1 MSLHENAIY
10 TIQKA
15 AKTALIPRS
24 FIDILLQPNHIHKR
38 RLNVQMDSGKLESFL
53 AFRVQHN
60 NLAGPYK
67 GGLRFSV
74 DSDLDEVSAL
84 ATWMTIKTAVIDLP
98 LGGAKGA
105 VVVDAKQCSEQEL
118 EQITR
123 NYVREFYEVIG
134 PKTDIPAPDMYTN
147 SRIMGWAADE
157 YIKISKK
164 PEAGAFT
171 GKPIKLGG
179 IEGREIATS
188 YGAMSVLDEHLKTSE
203 RLNVNSQLS
212 CIIQGAGNAGAN
224 AAKLAADMGI
234 MVVGISDSKGGVYD
248 PRGFDVDKLIS
259 CKLTHGSIRHCV
271 EKHLSVEGLD
281 LEHVQILTNQ
291 QLLAMPC
298 DILILSALED
308 QVTKENAED
317 VKAQVILEIAN
328 GPVTPE
334 AEAILDKKDIQVLPD
349 ILVNAGG
356 VCVSYFEWL
365 QNSSDQDWSRQEVL
379 EKLDKRIRKAYKDIQ
394 SLKNNYNCTYR
405 TAAYIKALKRLN
417 LIWENNNPS

>member
-1 MSLHENAIY
+1 
-10 TIQKA
+10 
-15 AKTALIPRS
+15 
-24 FIDILLQPNHIHKR
+24 
-38 RLNVQMDSGKLESFL
+38 
-53 AFRVQHN
+53 
-60 NLAGPYK
+60 
-67 GGLRFSV
+67 
-74 DSDLDEVSAL
+74 
-84 ATWMTIKTAVIDLP
+84 
-98 LGGAKGA
+98 GA
-105 VVVDAKQCSEQEL
+105 VVVDAKQCSEKEL

-123 NYVREFYEVIG
+123 SYVREFYEVIG
-134 PKTDIPAPDMYTN
+134 PNTDIPAPDMYTN

-157 YIKISKK
+157 YIKMSKK

-188 YGAMSVLDEHLKTSE
+188 YGAICVLDEYLKTSK
-203 RLNVNSQLS
+203 LFDVKSKLS

-248 PRGFDVDKLIS
+248 PRGFDVDKLIT
-259 CKLTHGSIRHCV
+259 CKLTHGSIKHCV
-271 EKHLSVEGLD
+271 EKDLSVEGLD

-291 QLLAMPC
+291 QLLAKPC

-308 QVTKENAED
+308 QITEVNAKD
-317 VKAQVILEIAN
+317 VQAQVVLEIAN

-334 AEAILDKKDIQVLPD
+334 AEAILNKKNIQVLPD

-365 QNSSDQDWSRQEVL
+365 QNSSGTNWSRQEVL

-394 SLKNNYNCTYR
+394 SLKNYYDCNYR
-405 TAAYIKALKRLN
+405 TAAYIKALKSLN
-417 LIWENNNPS
+417 LIWEHNNPS